1 MTTDL
6 RTTQLHFMVT
16 PSEAEFVRD
25 QAAKRRLTLSSYL
38 RQVAFQGGALQATL
52 DARELHSAYVELRR
66 VGTNLNQIS
75 KNLNSLG
82 RDGADSRQ
90 VKTAALAVERATVAI
105 SEEMAKARKLT
116 RG

>member
-16 PSEAEFVRD
+16 PSEAEFVRS

-38 RQVAFQGGALQATL
+38 RQTAFQGGALPTTL
-52 DARELHSAYVELRR
+52 DVRELHNAYIELRR

-75 KNLNSLG
+75 KNLNSFG
-82 RDGADSRQ
+82 REGADLQQ
-90 VKTAALAVERATVAI
+90 VKSATAAVELATEAVSA
-105 SEEMAKARKLT
+105 EMANAHKLM
-116 RG
+116 RR